1 MAKQFELTDKGIK
14 RRRALGFA
22 GSILTLSV
30 VPKWAHAAAAQVL
43 AVRTWPADEY
53 TRVTLELSAPLN
65 AEHFML
71 DNPSRL
77 VVDLQG
83 ISLNQALNSLV
94 SQIKPNDPYI
104 SSIRVAQNRADVV
117 RLVMDLK
124 QQIAPQVFTLK
135 PIGDYQYRLV
145 LDLYPKVAH
154 DPLMALLDS
163 PGDDP
168 LAGIIDQLGSNRP
181 TTNAPT
187 VQGQIA
193 PTPPPAPPSGSR
205 NRGSRPVLIAIDP
218 GHGGEDP
225 GAIGPR
231 GTREKDIVLAIGKQL
246 RDQINAQPNMRAYMT
261 RDADF
266 FVPLQV
272 RVQKARRVKADIFV
286 SIHAD
291 AFSNPSARGTTVFTL
306 SNKGASSAAAKWL
319 ANRENQADMIGGVDF
334 GVHDRSTASVLL
346 DMSTSQQIQDSLKI
360 GHRVLSSLG
369 KVNGVHSRRVE
380 QAGFAVL
387 RSPDIPSILVE
398 TAFISNPQEE
408 QFLRSKNNQRA
419 LARGI
424 LSGLQDY
431 LATNPPLARLG

>member
-104 SSIRVAQNRADVV
+104 RSIRVAQNRADVV

-124 QQIAPQVFTLK
+124 QSIAPQIFTLK

-168 LAGIIDQLGSNRP
+168 LAGIIDQLGANRP

-193 PTPPPAPPSGSR
+193 PTPPPAPSGGSR
-205 NRGSRPVLIAIDP
+205 SRGSRPVLIAIDP

-291 AFSNPSARGTTVFTL
+291 AFTNPSARGTTVFTL
-306 SNKGASSAAAKWL
+306 STKGASSAAAKWL

-346 DMSTSQQIQDSLKI
+346 DMSTTQQIQDSLKI

>member
-1 MAKQFELTDKGIK
+1 MVKQFELTDKGLK
-14 RRRALGFA
+14 RRRALSVT
-22 GSILTLSV
+22 GSLLTLSV
-30 VPKWAHAAAAQVL
+30 IPKWAQAASPHVL

-53 TRVTLELSAPLN
+53 TRVTLELSAPLS

-71 DNPSRL
+71 ENPNRL

-83 ISLNQALNSLV
+83 ITLNQALNSLV

-104 SSIRVAQNRADVV
+104 QSIRVGQNRADVV

-124 QQIAPQVFTLK
+124 QSIAPQVFTLK

-168 LAGIIDQLGSNRP
+168 LAGIIDQLGASRP
-181 TTNAPT
+181 TTSAPT

-193 PTPPPAPPSGSR
+193 PKAPPTSSGSKS
-205 NRGSRPVLIAIDP
+205 RGSRPVLIAIDP

-225 GAIGPR
+225 GAIGPS
-231 GTREKDIVLAIGKQL
+231 GTREKDIVLAIGKYL

-291 AFSNPSARGTTVFTL
+291 AFTNPSARGTTVFTL
-306 SNKGASSAAAKWL
+306 SNKGATSAAAKWL

-334 GVHDRSTASVLL
+334 GVHDKSTASVLL
-346 DMSTSQQIQDSLKI
+346 DLSTTQQIQDSLKI
-360 GHRVLSSLG
+360 GHRVLGSLG

-387 RSPDIPSILVE
+387 RSPDTPSILVE

-408 QFLRSKNNQRA
+408 RFLRSKSNQKA

-424 LSGLQDY
+424 AKGLQDY
-431 LATNPPLARLG
+431 LATNPPLARVG

>member
-1 MAKQFELTDKGIK
+1 MVKQFELTDKGLK
-14 RRRALGFA
+14 RRRALSVT
-22 GSILTLSV
+22 GSLLTLSV
-30 VPKWAHAAAAQVL
+30 IPKWAQAAGAQVL

-53 TRVTLELSAPLN
+53 TRVTLELSAPLS

-71 DNPSRL
+71 ENPNRL

-104 SSIRVAQNRADVV
+104 QSIRVAQNRADVV

-124 QQIAPQVFTLK
+124 QSIAPQVFTLK

-168 LAGIIDQLGSNRP
+168 LAGIIDQLGGDRP
-181 TTNAPT
+181 TTSAPT

-193 PTPPPAPPSGSR
+193 PTPPPTATPSKKSR
-205 NRGSRPVLIAIDP
+205 ASRPVLVAIDP

-225 GAIGPR
+225 GAIGPS
-231 GTREKDIVLAIGKQL
+231 GTREKDIVLAIAKYL
-246 RDQINAQPNMRAYMT
+246 RDQINGQSNMRAYMT

-291 AFSNPSARGTTVFTL
+291 AFTNPSARGTTVFTL
-306 SNKGASSAAAKWL
+306 SNKGATSASAKWL

-334 GVHDRSTASVLL
+334 GVHDKSTASVLL
-346 DMSTSQQIQDSLKI
+346 DLSTTQQIQDSLKI
-360 GHRVLSSLG
+360 GHRVLSSLA

-408 QFLRSKNNQRA
+408 RFLRSKSNQKS
-419 LARGI
+419 LAQGI
-424 LSGLQDY
+424 LKGLQDY
-431 LATNPPLARLG
+431 LATNPPLARVG

>member
-1 MAKQFELTDKGIK
+1 MVKQYEHSDKGMN
-14 RRRALGFA
+14 RRRALGVA
-22 GSILTLSV
+22 GSVFTLSV
-30 VPKWAHAAAAQVL
+30 IPKWALAAAPKVL

-53 TRVTLELSAPLN
+53 TRVTLELSAPLT

-83 ISLNQALNSLV
+83 LTLNQALNSLV

-104 SSIRVAQNRADVV
+104 QTIRVAQNRADVV

-124 QQIAPQVFTLK
+124 QPIAPQVFTLK

-154 DPLMALLDS
+154 DPLLALLDS

-168 LAGIIDQLGSNRP
+168 LAAIIDQLGGRPP
-181 TTNAPT
+181 TTSAPT
-187 VQGQIA
+187 VQGQVA
-193 PTPPPAPPSGSR
+193 PTPPPAPTPSPSQR
-205 NRGSRPVLIAIDP
+205 RGSRPILIAIDP

-225 GAIGPR
+225 GAIGPT
-231 GTREKDIVLAIGKQL
+231 GLREKDVVLAIGKYL
-246 RDQINAQPNMRAYMT
+246 RDQVNAQPNMRAYMT

-291 AFSNPSARGTTVFTL
+291 AFTNPSARGTSVFTL
-306 SNKGASSAAAKWL
+306 SNKGASSAAARWL

-334 GVHDRSTASVLL
+334 GAHDRSTASVLL
-346 DMSTSQQIQDSLKI
+346 DLSTSQQIKDSLKV
-360 GHRVLSSLG
+360 GHNVLNSLA
-369 KVNGVHSRRVE
+369 KINGVHSRRVE

-387 RSPDIPSILVE
+387 RSPDTPSILVE

-408 QFLRSKNNQRA
+408 RFLRSKTNQQA

-424 LSGLQDY
+424 LNGLKDY
-431 LATNPPLARLG
+431 LATNPPLARG